1 VYHLSGE
8 LARILQVAIQRAG
21 LLEGRIRY
29 LPFATIF
36 FVFLNLALFIE
47 SLSTDLIS
55 RYGFPTISS
64 LNPDLETMV
73 KSFSY
78 MFIHADPIHLSINLV
93 GLVYFGALAERI
105 IGWFRWIAVY
115 ITAGV
120 LSAFIFGSVALVM
133 LGNELLIGSSGAIAG
148 LVGVVVAFGIN
159 RAYYWLIAEGA
170 LALVGYLISIPIAS
184 AAHLGGFAMGLLI
197 GKLMLPSSKRIRQ
210 EKMAANSS
218 NISQP
223 LAKPQH

>member
-1 VYHLSGE
+1 MYHLSGE
-8 LARILQVAIQRAG
+8 LARILQVANQRAG
-21 LLEGRIRY
+21 LLGGWIRY

-36 FVFLNLALFIE
+36 FVFLNLALFVE
-47 SLSTDLIS
+47 SPSTDMIS
-55 RYGFPTISS
+55 SYGFPTISN
-64 LNPDLETMV
+64 LNPSLETLV

-78 MFIHADPIHLSINLV
+78 MFVHADLIHLSINLV

-115 ITAGV
+115 FIAGV

-133 LGNELLIGSSGAIAG
+133 PGNELLIGSSGAIAG
-148 LVGVVVAFGIN
+148 LVGVVAAFGIS

-184 AAHLGGFAMGLLI
+184 VAHLGGFAIGVLI
-197 GKLMLPSSKRIRQ
+197 GRLMLPSSKRIRQ
-210 EKMAANSS
+210 EKIAANSS

-223 LAKPQH
+223 FAKPQH